1 MNNIND
7 FLNDLEKLAY
17 KILLWALFIPKTLLK
32 IILDPNWVPGY
43 IKQELSKDS
52 KKAFDNYMSP
62 VVLFIIVSLF
72 PAIII
77 NINTPTL
84 ATGNGMVVY
93 EPKPYKEND
102 LRNMV
107 FTAEAKL
114 SKSISN
120 GFKEFRWEIWQVDQ
134 VDQNGNSTE
143 ITYGYDRFS
152 SIKYYDERMELVE
165 NPSFTFV
172 YGEIHDKANG
182 AIPFTLSNTGEP
194 IPEYIE
200 TLKSNTPTLKT
211 NIVKDI
217 TIVNDTFNYRFNEGE
232 YQVRIFTEIT
242 TPLNEFNWIETIYI
256 TVPQDISQPI
266 YYASEIKAFGEDG
279 TTSNT
284 DTDLNM
290 IDSFMGGLES
300 SRNYFL
306 ALGLLALPLIFSFGT
321 KAINSE
327 ESFSLTGMQPSFYI
341 QCYYLSPVA
350 IVFWAS
356 LLLTFSSSYFTV
368 IEGIALLMTWVSVFL
383 ILFWFLSTEVR
394 AIKNERGISIWKAWG
409 ILFMLMLIFAG
420 GIALISFA
428 GNNSDSLISSS
439 LKLYSI
445 TAAGVWI
452 AYIFKR
458 RRERKAAK
466 EETSRNCL
474 PS

>member
-1 MNNIND
+1 
-7 FLNDLEKLAY
+7 
-17 KILLWALFIPKTLLK
+17 
-32 IILDPNWVPGY
+32 
-43 IKQELSKDS
+43 
-52 KKAFDNYMSP
+52 
-62 VVLFIIVSLF
+62 
-72 PAIII
+72 
-77 NINTPTL
+77 
-84 ATGNGMVVY
+84 
-93 EPKPYKEND
+93 
-102 LRNMV
+102 
-107 FTAEAKL
+107 
-114 SKSISN
+114 
-120 GFKEFRWEIWQVDQ
+120 
-134 VDQNGNSTE
+134 
-143 ITYGYDRFS
+143 
-152 SIKYYDERMELVE
+152 
-165 NPSFTFV
+165 
-172 YGEIHDKANG
+172 
-182 AIPFTLSNTGEP
+182 
-194 IPEYIE
+194 
-200 TLKSNTPTLKT
+200 
-211 NIVKDI
+211 
-217 TIVNDTFNYRFNEGE
+217 
-232 YQVRIFTEIT
+232 
-242 TPLNEFNWIETIYI
+242 
-256 TVPQDISQPI
+256 
-266 YYASEIKAFGEDG
+266 
-279 TTSNT
+279 
-284 DTDLNM
+284 
-290 IDSFMGGLES
+290 MGGLES

-321 KAINSE
+321 KATNSE

-350 IVFWAS
+350 TVFWAS